1 MALAQTQY
9 FYTVEL
15 NALEEQLSHSMDR
28 VSRLHEKAMKRQDL
42 KAAAQ
47 ASQLQRGINLVQH
60 RIARLK

>member
-15 NALEEQLSHSMDR
+15 NALAEQLSSSMDR
-28 VSRLHEKAMKRQDL
+28 VARLHEKAMKRQDL
-42 KAAAQ
+42 KAVAQ

>member
-15 NALEEQLSHSMDR
+15 NALEEQLSYSMDR
-28 VSRLHEKAMKRQDL
+28 VARLHEKAMKRQDL

-47 ASQLQRGINLVQH
+47 ANQLQRGINLVQH